1 MQQTDFFMEN
11 TKTTGTSKKI
21 EYGEKV
27 KRSYILDSLHVNQN
41 TSNVFLFYFWW
52 LELTYNESQKSI
64 SQNIWI
70 FTFEFQ

>member
-11 TKTTGTSKKI
+11 TKTTGTSKKF

-27 KRSYILDSLHVNQN
+27 KRFLDSLHVNQN
-41 TSNVFLFYFWW
+41 TSKVFLFYFWW